1 MLCYISSKNV
11 QVWNCCLPFISV
23 YCPEIGLFLR
33 KYPIYSQLFAKIGS
47 NFAL

>member
-1 MLCYISSKNV
+1 MELLSALYFCILP
-11 QVWNCCLPFISV
+11 WNRPV
-23 YCPEIGLFLR
+23 LR